1 MAKSK
6 ASLGLDRRASDTKWY
21 DVKMKIHIVTVGS
34 PKLDYA
40 KAGWQEYIGRLEH
53 YHQLRVSH
61 VPDKHN
67 DSGHLLAAAKASY
80 LVVLTIDGPQYTSHS
95 LALFLER
102 RAQAGQEVCFMIGG
116 PDGLPEAVIEAADQ
130 QLGLSSLTFP
140 HDLAMVVLAESL
152 YRASTIND
160 NQPYHR

>member
-1 MAKSK
+1 
-6 ASLGLDRRASDTKWY
+6 
-21 DVKMKIHIVTVGS
+21 MKIHIVTVGA

-40 KAGWQEYIGRLEH
+40 KAGWDDYISRLHH
-53 YHQLRVSH
+53 YHQLRISH

-67 DSGHLLAAAKASY
+67 DTAHLLAAAKSSY
-80 LVVLTIDGPQYTSHS
+80 LVVLTIGGPQYSSHD
-95 LALFLER
+95 LASFLER
-102 RAQAGQEVCFMIGG
+102 RSQTGQEVCFMIGG
-116 PDGLPEAVIEAADQ
+116 PDGLPDGVIKAANQ

-152 YRASTIND
+152 YRASTINE